1 MQNSMY
7 QKMRYDL
14 ENLISKNDTLK
25 NQNKKLI
32 ARIEFL
38 TDK

>member
-1 MQNSMY
+1 MY

-14 ENLISKNDTLK
+14 DSLICKNDSLK